1 MYVRRKRHEFNRRE
15 WRLTRLHGPRET
27 AYIEKDLIT
36 LLGIN
41 RPSDRLKAQSSSSQS
56 WFLPQRPSAPSVAP
70 WSRPGNRLSGGIV
83 ISVVADHSAARA
95 PGLVSLFHHGR
106 LECEIRY
113 LAARNYEIFEV
124 LRCPLRTP
132 PKCRAA
138 CSRHAHMSPYATHQ
152 REQCGQLSLCL
163 LIDKCCP

>member
-1 MYVRRKRHEFNRRE
+1 MYVRRKRDEFNGRE

-36 LLGIN
+36 LLGID

-70 WSRPGNRLSGGIV
+70 WSRPGNSLSGGIV

-113 LAARNYEIFEV
+113 LAASKVIMKFSRCSDALSEPHRNAE
-124 LRCPLRTP
+124 P
-132 PKCRAA
+132 PAA
-138 CSRHAHMSPYATHQ
+138 AMPTCLHATHQ
-152 REQCGQLSLCL
+152 REQCGQLSLC
-163 LIDKCCP
+163 C